1 MKVSVTLSVEFD
13 AEDWK
18 AANGMS
24 PDASASEVRQS
35 AKDYSEAFD
44 DLRDVRNMWEDI
56 VKTDGVVRFKGV
68 EASEDG
74 EAWEPHTL
82 VI

>member
-1 MKVSVTLSVEFD
+1 MKVSVTLLVEFD

-35 AKDYSEAFD
+35 AKDYIGNAVQQLSMIEDASAK
-44 DLRDVRNMWEDI
+44 VRW
-56 VKTDGVVRFKGV
+56 R
-68 EASEDG
+68 
-74 EAWEPHTL
+74 
-82 VI
+82 